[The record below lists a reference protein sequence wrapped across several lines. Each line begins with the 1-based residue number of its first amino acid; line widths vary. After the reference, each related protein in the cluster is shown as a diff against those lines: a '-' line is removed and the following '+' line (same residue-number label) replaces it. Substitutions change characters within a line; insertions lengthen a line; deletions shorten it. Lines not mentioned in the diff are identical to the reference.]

1 MKAQDVMTRDVIT
14 VVPATPVTEA
24 ARLMVDRRIS
34 GLPVVTTEG
43 RLLGIVSEADLVAR
57 QKERPRPMTR
67 WRALFA
73 DQDALARDYRKSAG
87 TTVGE
92 IMSAPVVSVPTTCP
106 IAMVAAILDR
116 ERIRRVV
123 VLDGGSLV
131 GIVTRGD
138 LVRLLA
144 RAPAVSPQPRS
155 DTQLVDEMRK
165 RLHAESWAGV
175 QGFAVHADHGVLVL
189 WGEAASEAQKS
200 AIETMARSIPGT
212 AGVVSHLVTVP
223 RFTRGVI
230 V

>member
-1 MKAQDVMTRDVIT
+1 MKAQDVMTRDVLT
-14 VVPATPVTEA
+14 VVPETPVAAA

-43 RLLGIVSEADLVAR
+43 RLLGIVTEADLVAR
-57 QKERPRPMTR
+57 QKARPRPVR
-67 WRALFA
+67 GWRAIFA
-73 DQDALARDYRKSAG
+73 DQDALARDYRKAAG

-106 IAMVAAILDR
+106 VATVAATLDR
-116 ERIRRVV
+116 EHIRRVV
-123 VLDGGSLV
+123 VLDGGRLV

-144 RAPAVSPQPRS
+144 RPTIPPGPRS
-155 DTQLVDEMRK
+155 DNELVDDMRK
-165 RLHAESWAGV
+165 RLYEESWAGV
-175 QGFAVHADHGVLVL
+175 QGFAVHADRGVLVL

-212 AGVVSHLVTVP
+212 AGVVSHLVTAP
-223 RFTRGVI
+223 RFTHGVI